1 MNPEIEQ
8 ALSEIVANHC
18 HCDAMI
24 GYECGIHAEVAS
36 LRNLIK
42 NESDRSQKD
51 ANLTAKTDP
60 KL

>member
-24 GYECGIHAEVAS
+24 GYECGIHAEVAKR
-36 LRNLIK
+36 RNLIK
-42 NESDRSQKD
+42 NERNCGQKD
-51 ANLTAKTDP
+51 ANLVVKTDP